1 MSFEVNGKTI
11 ETDEDGYLKDMTEWS
26 KEAAEYL
33 AKSEDVDMTEA
44 HWDLVDFLRDY
55 YAQYQIAPMV
65 KILTKEIAKK
75 NGIEKKEASKML
87 YDLFPAG
94 PAKQACK
101 IAGLPKPTGCV

>member
-1 MSFEVNGKTI
+1 MSFEINGKTI

-33 AKSEDVDMTEA
+33 AQSEDVEMSEA

-55 YAQYQIAPMV
+55 YEQYQIAPMV

-75 NGIEKKEASKML
+75 NGIEKKAASKML
-87 YDLFPAG
+87 YELFPAG

>member
-11 ETDEDGYLKDMTEWS
+11 ETDEDGYLKDVTQWS

-33 AKSEDVDMTEA
+33 AKTEDVTMTDK
-44 HWDLVDFLRDY
+44 HWEVINFLRDY
-55 YAQYQIAPMV
+55 YGQYQIAPMV
-65 KILTKEIAKK
+65 KILTKEIANLHGIDKK
-75 NGIEKKEASKML
+75 DASKML
-87 YDLFPAG
+87 YDLFPSG